1 MNRRMRMKT
10 FLELDLNE
18 DYKRSQIVQYI
29 LGFLTLSLSVLTR
42 TFDQTIIEFG
52 FLFEIII
59 IFGAFN
65 FYFKAQ
71 KNRNYA
77 FWGISALLGLFFLK
91 FLLKYTFVH
100 YNLLILY
107 LTFLA
112 ILFLAINCYIMS
124 SPLFFPRVQ
133 WWEYDFRY
141 RGDLKSIL
149 KIAEKSYKSR
159 ITDLRRGAACVESF
173 ENIALNEEVTVEYS
187 NHNIYFELVG
197 VIKTSKEI
205 IQGRPIRYGVEF
217 YLRNDREKANY
228 DGLLK
233 VWNSTNRLKI
243 RRKFEDL
250 KGLNDGE

>member
-1 MNRRMRMKT
+1 MSRMKT
-10 FLELDLNE
+10 FFELDLNE

-29 LGFLTLSLSVLTR
+29 LAFLTLSLSILTR
-42 TFDQTIIEFG
+42 TFDQALIEFS
-52 FLFEIII
+52 FIFEIII
-59 IFGAFN
+59 IVGAFN

-77 FWGISALLGLFFLK
+77 FWGISGLLGLFFLK
-91 FLLKYTFVH
+91 FILKYTFIH
-100 YNLLILY
+100 YNLLVLY

-112 ILFLAINCYIMS
+112 MLFLAINCYIMS
-124 SPLFFPRVQ
+124 SPLFYPRVQ

-149 KIAEKSYKSR
+149 KIGDKSHKSR

-173 ENIALNEEVTVEYS
+173 ENIPLNEEVIIEYDNQKS
-187 NHNIYFELVG
+187 HFELVG
-197 VIKTSKEI
+197 VVKTSKEI

-217 YLRNDREKANY
+217 YLRNEKEKKNY
-228 DGLLK
+228 NGLLK
-233 VWNSTNRLKI
+233 VWNNTNRLKI

-250 KGLNDGE
+250 KGKSDE